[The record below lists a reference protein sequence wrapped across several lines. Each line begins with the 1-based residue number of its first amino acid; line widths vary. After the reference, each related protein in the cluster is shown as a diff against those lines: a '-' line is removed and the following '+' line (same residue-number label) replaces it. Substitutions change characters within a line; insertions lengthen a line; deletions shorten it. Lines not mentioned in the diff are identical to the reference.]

1 MKFFRIIFRS
11 FRDSLKSVGRNF
23 SLSIASITCIM
34 ITLIIVGVSILISY
48 NIDNATKDLKE
59 DLSIVVFVDNSADEF
74 DMTNIETKI
83 KGIDNVDTSNVL
95 LKKKSEIKQEM
106 MDSSETLKNIME
118 NWDDN
123 ENPLQNVYI
132 VKVIDAVKI
141 DDTAKTIGEI
151 DKITMAKYGEG
162 MVGTLLMAFN
172 AIERGAYVA
181 VIALI
186 VVTVFLIINTIK
198 LTIFSR
204 KREISIM
211 RLVGASNISIKMP
224 FVFEGMFLGLIG
236 SIIPV
241 IALIYSYNWVYKNFH
256 GKLLTD
262 ILDIISP
269 SFVLFKT
276 CLIVVGIGTIVGMLG
291 SGLAVRKYLKV

>member
-59 DLSIVVFVDNSADEF
+59 DLSIVAFISNDADEF
-74 DMTNIETKI
+74 DITNIETKI
-83 KGIDNVDTSNVL
+83 KGIDNVDTSSVY

-132 VKVIDAVKI
+132 IKVINASKI
-141 DDTAKTIGEI
+141 EEVANALNEI

-162 MVGTLLMAFN
+162 MLVTLLLSFD
-172 AIERGAYVA
+172 A
-181 VIALI
+181 V
-186 VVTVFLIINTIK
+186 
-198 LTIFSR
+198 
-204 KREISIM
+204 
-211 RLVGASNISIKMP
+211 
-224 FVFEGMFLGLIG
+224 
-236 SIIPV
+236 
-241 IALIYSYNWVYKNFH
+241 
-256 GKLLTD
+256 
-262 ILDIISP
+262 
-269 SFVLFKT
+269 
-276 CLIVVGIGTIVGMLG
+276 
-291 SGLAVRKYLKV
+291 

>member
-1 MKFFRIIFRS
+1 MKFFRILFRS

-23 SLSIASITCIM
+23 SLSIASITCVM
-34 ITLIIVGVSILISY
+34 VTLVIVGVSLLISY
-48 NIDNATKDLKE
+48 NIDNATKSLKE
-59 DLSIVVFVDNSADEF
+59 DLSIVVFIDNEADEF
-74 DMTNIETKI
+74 DITNIETKI
-83 KGIDNVDTSNVL
+83 KGIDNVDTGSVY
-95 LKKKSEIKQEM
+95 LKRKSEIKQEM

-118 NWDDN
+118 NWDDD

-132 VKVIDAVKI
+132 IKVIDADKI
-141 DDTAKTIGEI
+141 EATAETLKGIE
-151 DKITMAKYGEG
+151 KITMVKYGEG

-172 AIERGAYVA
+172 AVKKGAYVA

-211 RLVGASNISIKMP
+211 RLVGASNTSIKLP
-224 FVFEGMFLGLIG
+224 FVFEGMFLGIIG
-236 SIIPV
+236 SIIPIIV
-241 IALIYSYNWVYKNFH
+241 LVYSYNWVYKNFH
-256 GKLLTD
+256 GKILTD
-262 ILDIISP
+262 IIDVISP

-276 CLIVVGIGTIVGMLG
+276 CMIVLGIGTVVGMLG
-291 SGLAVRKYLKV
+291 SALAVRKYLKI